1 MKFNHILFLLLIV
14 AALVSSCQSD
24 EDPNYEPNGYEK
36 VSYYKIISFNV
47 RYSSAPEIDGDNRW
61 ELRRDAA
68 VKMVAEQKPIA
79 MGLQEACPDQIDFL
93 DLNLTGYKHIGVGR
107 DDGKRAGEM
116 MAIYYDTTRLTLL
129 DSGTFWLSETPEK
142 VSIGWDAACNRT
154 CTWGHF
160 KVNDTGFEFL
170 YFNTHLDHLGS
181 QARKNSIKLIVAKMT
196 ELNPDN
202 VPVFLSGDFNSTT
215 DDPIFDPLKA
225 SLKDAR
231 EVSAISDKIITYN
244 GFGTVTD
251 NPNTRKEWVID
262 HIFFSGVNPM
272 AFMVLNGNYGVPF
285 ISDHYP
291 ISFKFSTQTEEQ

>member
-1 MKFNHILFLLLIV
+1 MKFNNIISPLLIV
-14 AALVSSCQSD
+14 ALSMTCQAVHGSNND
-24 EDPNYEPNGYEK
+24 NNE
-36 VSYYKIISFNV
+36 YKIISYNV
-47 RYSSAPEIDGDNRW
+47 RFSSAPETDGANRW
-61 ELRRDAA
+61 ELRRDASI
-68 VKMVAEQKPIA
+68 KMVAAQKPLA

-129 DSGTFWLSETPEK
+129 NSGTFWLSDTPDK

-170 YFNTHLDHLGS
+170 YFNTHLDHAGS
-181 QARKNSIKLIVAKMT
+181 QARMNSIKLIVAKMA
-196 ELNPDN
+196 ELNPNN

-215 DDPIFDPLKA
+215 DDTIFEPLKA

-231 EVSAISDKIITYN
+231 EVSAISDKNITYN
-244 GFGTVTD
+244 GFGKVID
-251 NPNTRKEWVID
+251 NPDTRKEWVID

-272 AFMVLNGNYGVPF
+272 AFRVLNGNYGVPF

-291 ISFKFSTQTEEQ
+291 ILFTFRAQTGE

>member
-1 MKFNHILFLLLIV
+1 MKFNHILFPLLIV

-36 VSYYKIISFNV
+36 ISYYKIISFNV

-61 ELRRDAA
+61 ELRRDAS
-68 VKMVAEQKPIA
+68 VKMVAKHKPLV

-129 DSGTFWLSETPEK
+129 NSGTFWLSETPEK
-142 VSIGWDAACNRT
+142 VSLGWDAACNRT

-160 KVNDTGFEFL
+160 KMKDTDFEFL

-181 QARKNSIKLIVAKMT
+181 LARKNSIKLIVAKMT

-231 EVSAISDKIITYN
+231 EVSAISHKIITYN

-272 AFMVLNGNYGVPF
+272 AFRVLNGNYGVPF

-291 ISFKFSTQTEEQ
+291 ISFTFRAQTEE

>member
-1 MKFNHILFLLLIV
+1 MKFYNILSPLLIV
-14 AALVSSCQSD
+14 AALVSSCKSD
-24 EDPNYEPNGYEK
+24 EDPNYETNEVK
-36 VSYYKIISFNV
+36 KITYYKIISYNV
-47 RYSSAPEIDGDNRW
+47 RFSSVPETDGANRW
-61 ELRRDAA
+61 ELRRDASI
-68 VKMVAEQKPIA
+68 KMVAEQKPLA

-93 DLNLTGYKHIGVGR
+93 DQNLTGYKHIGVGR
-107 DDGKRAGEM
+107 DDGNRAGEM

-129 DSGTFWLSETPEK
+129 NSGTFWLSDTPDK

-170 YFNTHLDHLGS
+170 YFNTHLDHAGS
-181 QARKNSIKLIVAKMT
+181 QARRNSIKLIVAKMA
-196 ELNPDN
+196 ELNPNN

-215 DDPIFDPLKA
+215 DDTIFEPLKA

-272 AFMVLNGNYGVPF
+272 AFRVLNGNYGVPF

-291 ISFKFSTQTEEQ
+291 IAFTFRAQTEK

>member
-1 MKFNHILFLLLIV
+1 MKFNHILFPLLIV

-36 VSYYKIISFNV
+36 ISYYKIISFNV

-61 ELRRDAA
+61 ELRRDAS
-68 VKMVAEQKPIA
+68 VKMVAQQKPLA

-142 VSIGWDAACNRT
+142 VSLGWDAACNRT

-160 KVNDTGFEFL
+160 KMKDTDFEFL
-170 YFNTHLDHLGS
+170 YFNTHLDHVGS
-181 QARKNSIKLIVAKMT
+181 LARKNSIKLIVAKMT

-272 AFMVLNGNYGVPF
+272 AFRVLNGNYGVPF

-291 ISFKFSTQTEEQ
+291 IAFTFRAQTEK

>member
-1 MKFNHILFLLLIV
+1 MKFNHILSPLLIV

-24 EDPNYEPNGYEK
+24 EDPKYEPNGYEK
-36 VSYYKIISFNV
+36 ISYYKIISFNV

-61 ELRRDAA
+61 ELRRDAS
-68 VKMVAEQKPIA
+68 VKMVAQQKPLA

-107 DDGKRAGEM
+107 DDGKNAGEM
-116 MAIYYDTTRLTLL
+116 MAIYYDTNRLTLL

-170 YFNTHLDHLGS
+170 YFNTHLDHAGS
-181 QARKNSIKLIVAKMT
+181 QARRNSIKLIVAKMA
-196 ELNPDN
+196 ELNPNN

-215 DDPIFDPLKA
+215 DDTIFEPLKA

-231 EVSAISDKIITYN
+231 EVSAISDKNITYN
-244 GFGTVTD
+244 GFGKVID
-251 NPNTRKEWVID
+251 NPDTRKEWVID

-272 AFMVLNGNYGVPF
+272 AFRVLNGNYGVPF

-291 ISFKFSTQTEEQ
+291 IAFTFRAQTEK

>member
-1 MKFNHILFLLLIV
+1 MKFNHILFPLLIV

-61 ELRRDAA
+61 ELRRDAS
-68 VKMVAEQKPIA
+68 VKMVAKHKPLV

-142 VSIGWDAACNRT
+142 VSLGWDAACNRT

-160 KVNDTGFEFL
+160 KMKDTDFEFL

-181 QARKNSIKLIVAKMT
+181 LARKNSIKLIVAKMT

-231 EVSAISDKIITYN
+231 EMSAISDKIITYN

-291 ISFKFSTQTEEQ
+291 ISFKFSTQTQE

>member
-1 MKFNHILFLLLIV
+1 MKFNHILFPLLIV

-36 VSYYKIISFNV
+36 ISYYKIISFNV

-61 ELRRDAA
+61 ELRRDAS
-68 VKMVAEQKPIA
+68 VKMVAQQKPLA

-142 VSIGWDAACNRT
+142 VSLGWDAACNRT

-160 KVNDTGFEFL
+160 KMKDTDFEFL

-181 QARKNSIKLIVAKMT
+181 LARKNSIKLIVAKMT

-202 VPVFLSGDFNSTT
+202 LPVFLSGDFNSTT
-215 DDPIFDPLKA
+215 DDTIFEPLKA

-231 EVSAISDKIITYN
+231 EVSAISDKNITYN
-244 GFGTVTD
+244 GFGKVTD

-272 AFMVLNGNYGVPF
+272 AFRVLNGNYGVPF

-291 ISFKFSTQTEEQ
+291 IAFTFRAQTEK

>member
-1 MKFNHILFLLLIV
+1 MKFYNILSPLLIV
-14 AALVSSCQSD
+14 AALVSSCKSV
-24 EDPNYEPNGYEK
+24 EGPNYETNEVK
-36 VSYYKIISFNV
+36 KITYYKIISYNV
-47 RYSSAPEIDGDNRW
+47 RFSSVPETDGDNRW
-61 ELRRDAA
+61 ELRRDASI
-68 VKMVAEQKPIA
+68 KMVAAQKPLA

-93 DLNLTGYKHIGVGR
+93 DQNLTGYKHIGVGR
-107 DDGKRAGEM
+107 DDGNRAGEM

-129 DSGTFWLSETPEK
+129 NSGTFWLSDTPDK
-142 VSIGWDAACNRT
+142 VSIGWDAACKRT

-170 YFNTHLDHLGS
+170 YFNTHLDHAGS
-181 QARKNSIKLIVAKMT
+181 QARRNSIKLIVAKMA
-196 ELNPDN
+196 ELNPNN

-215 DDPIFDPLKA
+215 DNTIFEPLKA

>member
-1 MKFNHILFLLLIV
+1 MKFNHILSPLLIV

-24 EDPNYEPNGYEK
+24 EDPKYEPNGYEK
-36 VSYYKIISFNV
+36 ISYYKIISFNV

-61 ELRRDAA
+61 ELRRDAS
-68 VKMVAEQKPIA
+68 VKMVAKHKPLV

-181 QARKNSIKLIVAKMT
+181 LARKNSINLIVDKMT

-272 AFMVLNGNYGVPF
+272 AFRVLNGNYGVPF

-291 ISFKFSTQTEEQ
+291 ISFTFRAQTEE

>member
-1 MKFNHILFLLLIV
+1 MKFNHILFPLLIV

-36 VSYYKIISFNV
+36 ISYYKIISFNV

-61 ELRRDAA
+61 ELRRDAS
-68 VKMVAEQKPIA
+68 VKMVAQQKPLA

-160 KVNDTGFEFL
+160 KMKDTDFEFL

-181 QARKNSIKLIVAKMT
+181 LARKNSIKLIVDKMT

-231 EVSAISDKIITYN
+231 EMSAISDKIITYN

-272 AFMVLNGNYGVPF
+272 AFRVLNGNYGVPF

>member
-1 MKFNHILFLLLIV
+1 MKFNNIISPLLIV
-14 AALVSSCQSD
+14 ALSMTCQAVHGSNND
-24 EDPNYEPNGYEK
+24 NNE
-36 VSYYKIISFNV
+36 YKIISYNV
-47 RYSSAPEIDGDNRW
+47 RFSSAPETDGANRW
-61 ELRRDAA
+61 ELRRDASI
-68 VKMVAEQKPIA
+68 KMVAAQKPLA

-93 DLNLTGYKHIGVGR
+93 DQNLTGYKHIGVGR
-107 DDGKRAGEM
+107 DDGNRAGEM

-129 DSGTFWLSETPEK
+129 NSGTFWLSDTPDK

-170 YFNTHLDHLGS
+170 YFNTHLDHVGS
-181 QARKNSIKLIVAKMT
+181 QARRNSIKLIVAKMA
-196 ELNPDN
+196 ELNPNN

-215 DDPIFDPLKA
+215 DDTIFEPLKA

-231 EVSAISDKIITYN
+231 EVSAISDKNITYN

-251 NPNTRKEWVID
+251 SPNTRKEWVID

-291 ISFKFSTQTEEQ
+291 ILFTFRAQTGE

>member
-1 MKFNHILFLLLIV
+1 MKFNHILFPLLIV

-68 VKMVAEQKPIA
+68 VKMVAQQKPLA

-160 KVNDTGFEFL
+160 KMKDTDFEFL

-181 QARKNSIKLIVAKMT
+181 LARKNSIKLIVAKMT

-202 VPVFLSGDFNSTT
+202 LPVFLSGDFNSTT

-291 ISFKFSTQTEEQ
+291 ISFRFSTQTEEQ

>member
-1 MKFNHILFLLLIV
+1 MKFNHILLPLLIV

-36 VSYYKIISFNV
+36 ISYYKIISFNV

-61 ELRRDAA
+61 ELRRDAS
-68 VKMVAEQKPIA
+68 VKMVAKHKPLV

-107 DDGKRAGEM
+107 DDGKNAGEM
-116 MAIYYDTTRLTLL
+116 MAIYYDTNRLTLL

-142 VSIGWDAACNRT
+142 VSLGWDAACNRT

-181 QARKNSIKLIVAKMT
+181 LARKNSINLIVDKMT

-291 ISFKFSTQTEEQ
+291 ISFTFRAQTQE

>member
-1 MKFNHILFLLLIV
+1 MKFNHILLPLLIV

-36 VSYYKIISFNV
+36 ISYYKIISFNV

-68 VKMVAEQKPIA
+68 VKMVAQQKPLA

-160 KVNDTGFEFL
+160 KMKDTDFEFL

-181 QARKNSIKLIVAKMT
+181 LARKNSIKLIVDKMT

-291 ISFKFSTQTEEQ
+291 ISFRFSTQTEEQ

>member
-1 MKFNHILFLLLIV
+1 MKFNHILFPLLIV

-24 EDPNYEPNGYEK
+24 EAPNYEPNGYEK
-36 VSYYKIISFNV
+36 ISYYKIISFNV

-61 ELRRDAA
+61 ELRRDAS
-68 VKMVAEQKPIA
+68 VKMVAKHKPLV

-107 DDGKRAGEM
+107 DDGKNAGEM
-116 MAIYYDTTRLTLL
+116 MAIYYDTNRLTLL

-142 VSIGWDAACNRT
+142 VSLGWDAACNRT

-181 QARKNSIKLIVAKMT
+181 LARKNSINLIVDKMT

-231 EVSAISDKIITYN
+231 MMSAISDKNITYN
-244 GFGTVTD
+244 GFGKVTD
-251 NPNTRKEWVID
+251 NPDARKEWVID

-291 ISFKFSTQTEEQ
+291 ISFTFRAQTQEQ

>member
-1 MKFNHILFLLLIV
+1 MKFNHILSPLLIV
-14 AALVSSCQSD
+14 ALSMTCQAVDGS
-24 EDPNYEPNGYEK
+24 NYENNE
-36 VSYYKIISFNV
+36 YKIISFNV

-68 VKMVAEQKPIA
+68 VKMVAQQKPLA

-107 DDGKRAGEM
+107 DDGKNAGEM
-116 MAIYYDTTRLTLL
+116 MAIYYDTNRLTLL

-142 VSIGWDAACNRT
+142 VSLGWDAACNRT

-160 KVNDTGFEFL
+160 KMKDTDFEFL
-170 YFNTHLDHLGS
+170 YFNTHLDHVGS
-181 QARKNSIKLIVAKMT
+181 LARKNSIKLIVAKMT

-231 EVSAISDKIITYN
+231 MMSAISDKNITYN

>member
-1 MKFNHILFLLLIV
+1 
-14 AALVSSCQSD
+14 
-24 EDPNYEPNGYEK
+24 
-36 VSYYKIISFNV
+36 
-47 RYSSAPEIDGDNRW
+47 
-61 ELRRDAA
+61 
-68 VKMVAEQKPIA
+68 
-79 MGLQEACPDQIDFL
+79 
-93 DLNLTGYKHIGVGR
+93 
-107 DDGKRAGEM
+107 M

-160 KVNDTGFEFL
+160 KMKDTDFEFL
-170 YFNTHLDHLGS
+170 YFNTHLDHVGS
-181 QARKNSIKLIVAKMT
+181 LARKNSIKLIAAKMT

>member
-1 MKFNHILFLLLIV
+1 MKFNHILLPLLIV

-36 VSYYKIISFNV
+36 ISYYKIISFNV

-61 ELRRDAA
+61 ELRRDAS
-68 VKMVAEQKPIA
+68 VKMVAKHKPLV

-231 EVSAISDKIITYN
+231 MMSAISDKNITYN
-244 GFGTVTD
+244 GFGKVTD
-251 NPNTRKEWVID
+251 NPDARKEWVID

-291 ISFKFSTQTEEQ
+291 ISFRFRAQTQE

>member
-1 MKFNHILFLLLIV
+1 MIFNHILSPLLIV

-61 ELRRDAA
+61 ELRRDASL
-68 VKMVAEQKPIA
+68 KMVAEQKPLA

-129 DSGTFWLSETPEK
+129 DSVTFWLSETPEK
-142 VSIGWDAACNRT
+142 VSLGWDAACNRT

-160 KVNDTGFEFL
+160 KMNDSDFEFL

-181 QARKNSIKLIVAKMT
+181 LARKNSIKLIVAKMT

-231 EVSAISDKIITYN
+231 EVSAISHKIITYN

-272 AFMVLNGNYGVPF
+272 AFRVLNGNYGVPF

-291 ISFKFSTQTEEQ
+291 ISFTFRAQTEE

>member
-1 MKFNHILFLLLIV
+1 MKFNHILFPLLIV

-79 MGLQEACPDQIDFL
+79 MGLQEACRDQIDFL

-160 KVNDTGFEFL
+160 KMKDTDFEFL

-181 QARKNSIKLIVAKMT
+181 LARKNSIKLIVAKMT

-202 VPVFLSGDFNSTT
+202 LPVFLSGDFNSTT

-291 ISFKFSTQTEEQ
+291 ISFRFSTQTEEQ

>member
-1 MKFNHILFLLLIV
+1 MKFNHILLPLLIV

-68 VKMVAEQKPIA
+68 VKMVAKHKPLV

-142 VSIGWDAACNRT
+142 VSLGWDAACNRT

-160 KVNDTGFEFL
+160 KMKDTDFEFL

-181 QARKNSIKLIVAKMT
+181 LARKNSIKLIVAKMT

-291 ISFKFSTQTEEQ
+291 ISFRFRAQTQE

>member
-1 MKFNHILFLLLIV
+1 MKFNHILMPLLIV

-36 VSYYKIISFNV
+36 ISYYKIISYNV

-61 ELRRDAA
+61 ELRRDAS
-68 VKMVAEQKPIA
+68 VKMVAKHKPLV

-181 QARKNSIKLIVAKMT
+181 LARKNSINLIVDKMT

-244 GFGTVTD
+244 GFGTVSD

-272 AFMVLNGNYGVPF
+272 AFRVLNGNYGVPF

-291 ISFKFSTQTEEQ
+291 IAFTFRAQTEK

>member
-1 MKFNHILFLLLIV
+1 MKFNHILLPLLIV

-36 VSYYKIISFNV
+36 ISYYKIISFNV

-61 ELRRDAA
+61 ELRRDAS
-68 VKMVAEQKPIA
+68 VKMVAKHKPLV
-79 MGLQEACPDQIDFL
+79 MGLQEACPEQIDFL

-181 QARKNSIKLIVAKMT
+181 QARKNSIKLIVDKMT

-231 EVSAISDKIITYN
+231 MMSAISDKNITYN
-244 GFGTVTD
+244 GFGKVTD
-251 NPNTRKEWVID
+251 NPDARKEWVID

>member
-1 MKFNHILFLLLIV
+1 MKFYNILSPLLIV
-14 AALVSSCQSD
+14 AALVSSCKSD
-24 EDPNYEPNGYEK
+24 EDPNYETNEVK
-36 VSYYKIISFNV
+36 KITYYKIISYNV
-47 RYSSAPEIDGDNRW
+47 RFSSVPETDGANRW
-61 ELRRDAA
+61 ELRRDASI
-68 VKMVAEQKPIA
+68 KMVAEQKPLA

-93 DLNLTGYKHIGVGR
+93 DQNLTGYKHIGVGR

-116 MAIYYDTTRLTLL
+116 MAIYYDTSRLTLL
-129 DSGTFWLSETPEK
+129 NSGTFWLSDTPDK

-170 YFNTHLDHLGS
+170 YFNTHLDHAGS
-181 QARKNSIKLIVAKMT
+181 QARRNSIKLIVAKMA
-196 ELNPDN
+196 ELNPNN

-215 DDPIFDPLKA
+215 DDTIFEPLKA

-231 EVSAISDKIITYN
+231 EVSAISDKNITYN

-291 ISFKFSTQTEEQ
+291 ISFRFRAQTQE

>member
-1 MKFNHILFLLLIV
+1 MKFNHILFPLLIV

-107 DDGKRAGEM
+107 DDGKRSGEM
-116 MAIYYDTTRLTLL
+116 MAIFYDTNRLTLL

-160 KVNDTGFEFL
+160 KMKDTDFEFL

-181 QARKNSIKLIVAKMT
+181 LARKNSIKLIVDKMT

-291 ISFKFSTQTEEQ
+291 ISFRFRAQTQE

>member
-1 MKFNHILFLLLIV
+1 MKFNHILFPLLIV

-142 VSIGWDAACNRT
+142 VSLGWDAACNRT

-160 KVNDTGFEFL
+160 KMKDTDFEVL

-181 QARKNSIKLIVAKMT
+181 LARKNSIKLIVDKMT

-291 ISFKFSTQTEEQ
+291 ISFRFSTQTEEQ

>member
-1 MKFNHILFLLLIV
+1 MKFNHILFPLLIV

-36 VSYYKIISFNV
+36 ISYYKIISFNV

-68 VKMVAEQKPIA
+68 VKMVAQQKPLV

-154 CTWGHF
+154 CTWGRF

-181 QARKNSIKLIVAKMT
+181 LARKNSIKLIVDKMT

-202 VPVFLSGDFNSTT
+202 LPVFLSGDFNSTT

-291 ISFKFSTQTEEQ
+291 ISFKFSTQTEE

>member
-1 MKFNHILFLLLIV
+1 MIFNHILSPLLIV

-24 EDPNYEPNGYEK
+24 EDTNYEPNGYEK

-61 ELRRDAA
+61 ELRRDASL
-68 VKMVAEQKPIA
+68 KMVAEQKPLA

-142 VSIGWDAACNRT
+142 VSLGWDAACNRT

-160 KVNDTGFEFL
+160 KMNDSDFEFL

-181 QARKNSIKLIVAKMT
+181 LARKNSIKLIVAKMT

-231 EVSAISDKIITYN
+231 EVSAISHKIITYN

-272 AFMVLNGNYGVPF
+272 AFRVLNGNYGVPF

-291 ISFKFSTQTEEQ
+291 ISFTFRAQTEE

>member
-1 MKFNHILFLLLIV
+1 MKFNHILFPLLIV

-61 ELRRDAA
+61 ELRRDAS
-68 VKMVAEQKPIA
+68 VKMVAKHKPLV
-79 MGLQEACPDQIDFL
+79 MGLQEACSDQIDFL

-181 QARKNSIKLIVAKMT
+181 LARKNSIKLIVAKMT

-291 ISFKFSTQTEEQ
+291 ISFRFRAQTQE

>member
-1 MKFNHILFLLLIV
+1 MKFKNILYPLLIV
-14 AALVSSCQSD
+14 ALSMTCQAVHGSNND
-24 EDPNYEPNGYEK
+24 NNE
-36 VSYYKIISFNV
+36 YKIISYNV
-47 RYSSAPEIDGDNRW
+47 RFSSAPETDGDNRW
-61 ELRRDAA
+61 ELRRDASI
-68 VKMVAEQKPIA
+68 KMVAAQKPLA

-93 DLNLTGYKHIGVGR
+93 DQNLTGYKHIGVGR
-107 DDGKRAGEM
+107 DDGNRAGEM

-129 DSGTFWLSETPEK
+129 NSGTFWLSDTPDK

-170 YFNTHLDHLGS
+170 YFNTHLDHVGS
-181 QARKNSIKLIVAKMT
+181 QARMNSIKLIVAKMA
-196 ELNPDN
+196 ELNPNN

-215 DDPIFDPLKA
+215 DDTIFEPLKA

-231 EVSAISDKIITYN
+231 EVSAISDKNITYN

-251 NPNTRKEWVID
+251 SPNTRKEWVID

-272 AFMVLNGNYGVPF
+272 AFRVLNGNYGVPF

-291 ISFKFSTQTEEQ
+291 IAFTFRAQTEK

>member
-1 MKFNHILFLLLIV
+1 MKFYNILSPLLIV

-68 VKMVAEQKPIA
+68 VKMVAQQKPLA

-93 DLNLTGYKHIGVGR
+93 DQNLTGYKHIGVGR
-107 DDGKRAGEM
+107 DDGNRAGEM

-129 DSGTFWLSETPEK
+129 NSGTFWLSDTPDK
-142 VSIGWDAACNRT
+142 VSIGWDAACKRT

-170 YFNTHLDHLGS
+170 YFNTHLDHVGS
-181 QARKNSIKLIVAKMT
+181 QARRNSIKLIVAKMA
-196 ELNPDN
+196 ELNPNN

-215 DDPIFDPLKA
+215 DDTIFEPLKA

-231 EVSAISDKIITYN
+231 EVSAISDKNITYN

-251 NPNTRKEWVID
+251 SPNTRKEWVID

-272 AFMVLNGNYGVPF
+272 AFRVLNGNYGVPF

-291 ISFKFSTQTEEQ
+291 IAFTFRAQTEK

>member
-1 MKFNHILFLLLIV
+1 MKFYNILSPLLIV
-14 AALVSSCQSD
+14 ALSMTCQAVHGSNND
-24 EDPNYEPNGYEK
+24 NNE
-36 VSYYKIISFNV
+36 YKIISYNV
-47 RYSSAPEIDGDNRW
+47 RFSSAPETDGDNRW
-61 ELRRDAA
+61 ELRRDASI
-68 VKMVAEQKPIA
+68 KMVAAQKPLA

-93 DLNLTGYKHIGVGR
+93 DQNLTGYKHIGVGR
-107 DDGKRAGEM
+107 DDGNRAGEM

-129 DSGTFWLSETPEK
+129 NSGTFWLSDTPDK

-181 QARKNSIKLIVAKMT
+181 LARKNSIKLIVDKMT

-231 EVSAISDKIITYN
+231 EVSAISDKNITYN
-244 GFGTVTD
+244 GFGKVID
-251 NPNTRKEWVID
+251 NPDTRKEWVID
-262 HIFFSGVNPM
+262 HIFFSGVNPV
-272 AFMVLNGNYGVPF
+272 AFRVLNGNFGVPF

-291 ISFKFSTQTEEQ
+291 IAFTFRAQTEK

>member
-1 MKFNHILFLLLIV
+1 MKFNHILFPLLIV

-68 VKMVAEQKPIA
+68 VKMVAQQKPLA

-170 YFNTHLDHLGS
+170 YFNTHLDHVGS
-181 QARKNSIKLIVAKMT
+181 QARRNSIKLIVAKMA
-196 ELNPDN
+196 ELNPNN

-215 DDPIFDPLKA
+215 DDTIFEPLKA

-231 EVSAISDKIITYN
+231 EVSAISDKNITYN

-251 NPNTRKEWVID
+251 SPNTRKEWVID
-262 HIFFSGVNPM
+262 HIFFSGVNPI

-291 ISFKFSTQTEEQ
+291 ISFRFRAQTQE

>member
-1 MKFNHILFLLLIV
+1 M
-14 AALVSSCQSD
+14 
-24 EDPNYEPNGYEK
+24 
-36 VSYYKIISFNV
+36 

-68 VKMVAEQKPIA
+68 VKMVAEQKPLA

-93 DLNLTGYKHIGVGR
+93 DQNLTGYKHIGVGR
-107 DDGKRAGEM
+107 DDGNRSGEM

-129 DSGTFWLSETPEK
+129 NSGTFWLSDTPDK

-170 YFNTHLDHLGS
+170 YFNTHLDHAGS
-181 QARKNSIKLIVAKMT
+181 QARRNSIKLIVAKMA
-196 ELNPDN
+196 ELNPNN

-215 DDPIFDPLKA
+215 DDTIFEPLKA

-231 EVSAISDKIITYN
+231 EVSAISDKNITYN

-251 NPNTRKEWVID
+251 SPNTRKEWVID

-272 AFMVLNGNYGVPF
+272 AFRVLNGNYGVPF

-291 ISFKFSTQTEEQ
+291 IAFTFRAQTEK

>member
-1 MKFNHILFLLLIV
+1 MKFNHILFPLLIV

-24 EDPNYEPNGYEK
+24 EAPNYEPNGYEK
-36 VSYYKIISFNV
+36 ISYYKIISFNV

-107 DDGKRAGEM
+107 DDGKNAGEM
-116 MAIYYDTTRLTLL
+116 MAIYYDTNRLTLL

-142 VSIGWDAACNRT
+142 VSLGWDAACNRT

-160 KVNDTGFEFL
+160 KMKDTDFEFL

-181 QARKNSIKLIVAKMT
+181 LARKNSIKLIVAKMT

-231 EVSAISDKIITYN
+231 EVSAISHKIITYN

-291 ISFKFSTQTEEQ
+291 ISFTFRAQTQEQ

>member
-1 MKFNHILFLLLIV
+1 MKFNHILFPLLIV

-68 VKMVAEQKPIA
+68 VKMVAQQKPLA

-142 VSIGWDAACNRT
+142 VSLGWDAACNRT

-160 KVNDTGFEFL
+160 KMKDTDFEFL

-181 QARKNSIKLIVAKMT
+181 LARKNSIKLIVAKMT

-202 VPVFLSGDFNSTT
+202 LPVFLSGDFNSTT

-231 EVSAISDKIITYN
+231 EMSAISDKIITYN

-291 ISFKFSTQTEEQ
+291 ISFRFSTQTEEQ

>member
-1 MKFNHILFLLLIV
+1 MKFNHILLPLLIV

-79 MGLQEACPDQIDFL
+79 MGLQEACRDQIDFL

-142 VSIGWDAACNRT
+142 VSLGWDAACNRT

-160 KVNDTGFEFL
+160 KMKDTDFEFL

-181 QARKNSIKLIVAKMT
+181 LARKNSIKLIVAKMT

-202 VPVFLSGDFNSTT
+202 LPVFLSGDFNSTT

-231 EVSAISDKIITYN
+231 MMSAISDKIITYN

-291 ISFKFSTQTEEQ
+291 ISFRFRAQTQE

>member
-1 MKFNHILFLLLIV
+1 MKFNHILSPLLIV

-24 EDPNYEPNGYEK
+24 EDPKYEPNGYEK

-61 ELRRDAA
+61 ELRRDASL
-68 VKMVAEQKPIA
+68 KMVAEQKPLA

-142 VSIGWDAACNRT
+142 VSLGWDAACNRT

-160 KVNDTGFEFL
+160 KMNDSDFEFL

-181 QARKNSIKLIVAKMT
+181 LARKNSIKLIVAKMT

-231 EVSAISDKIITYN
+231 EVSAISHKIITYN

-291 ISFKFSTQTEEQ
+291 ISFTFRAQTEE

>member
-1 MKFNHILFLLLIV
+1 MKFNHILFPLLIV

-142 VSIGWDAACNRT
+142 VSLGWDAACNRT

-160 KVNDTGFEFL
+160 KMKDTDFEFL

-181 QARKNSIKLIVAKMT
+181 LARKNSIKLIVAKMT

-272 AFMVLNGNYGVPF
+272 AFRVLNGNYGVPF

-291 ISFKFSTQTEEQ
+291 IAFTFRAQTEK